1 MTINTQEE
9 TIIELQEKVLS
20 LKKKQRS
27 VNQSRS
33 QQSMKFQA
41 SIKNHTQRK
50 SFTLFDNDHHK
61 FFKFSNSFIFTD
73 EDESTWDSWRIKIDD
88 KLQTNV
94 DHFNNENICIVY
106 VISRLKDNAAEH
118 IFTWC
123 WHDALHS
130 YILINELFEH
140 LKEIYDEL
148 NKNQKCHCKYNA
160 LKQADKFF
168 NVFYFNFMKLFNYL
182 KYDDCTLMN
191 DLQNK
196 INNQLQNTL
205 SVCSENFTSLTCL
218 KIFLQDVNN
227 KQRVNYQLRSQLR
240 TVIIKVTVVPDKCV
254 ATSLSVTTSII
265 NYVKFIISS
274 ISESAK
280 SSIICYTCKIFDH
293 LFKNIFEQMNKT
305 LIFAREALIKTQEQ
319 MMNQANKHRKK
330 INYEIESK
338 MFLNERN
345 IITARLFKKLN
356 NKMLDSFQ
364 IINLVELFYKLKLS
378 DTMHIHDVFHSELL
392 CLIIN
397 NFLSDQKNKL
407 SKSIVVNDE
416 DEWKIND
423 ILNFQWY
430 QRWLQY
436 WVKWKSYDNDLN
448 WYNADNDEF
457 MNAQEMI
464 DDFHIKY
471 SRKAH

>member
-1 MTINTQEE
+1 
-9 TIIELQEKVLS
+9 
-20 LKKKQRS
+20 
-27 VNQSRS
+27 
-33 QQSMKFQA
+33 
-41 SIKNHTQRK
+41 
-50 SFTLFDNDHHK
+50 
-61 FFKFSNSFIFTD
+61 
-73 EDESTWDSWRIKIDD
+73 
-88 KLQTNV
+88 
-94 DHFNNENICIVY
+94 
-106 VISRLKDNAAEH
+106 
-118 IFTWC
+118 
-123 WHDALHS
+123 
-130 YILINELFEH
+130 
-140 LKEIYDEL
+140 
-148 NKNQKCHCKYNA
+148 
-160 LKQADKFF
+160 
-168 NVFYFNFMKLFNYL
+168 
-182 KYDDCTLMN
+182 MN

-416 DEWKIND
+416 DE
-423 ILNFQWY
+423 
-430 QRWLQY
+430 
-436 WVKWKSYDNDLN
+436 
-448 WYNADNDEF
+448 
-457 MNAQEMI
+457 
-464 DDFHIKY
+464 
-471 SRKAH
+471 